1 MTETS
6 PLKKNLL
13 LINKAD
19 LLTEQQR
26 EAWAQYLTSQGIS
39 FAFFSAITEDEEESE
54 TTEAESAEMERVN
67 SAEEGEGEEEPTLTK
82 ADSFNQFN
90 FWREPLP
97 VLEVEGAAIAE
108 EPHLDTATVPSPAP
122 CHSTTEVL
130 SSDRLIS
137 LFRSYK
143 RHSTESITVGFTGY
157 PNVGKS
163 STINKLLQAKKVR
176 VSETPGK
183 TKHFQTLVLA
193 DDLTVCDCPG
203 LVMPSIVNS
212 KAGMVLQGI
221 LPIHQLRDHVPATQ
235 LLLSRIPCHVLEAVY
250 GLVLPRPG
258 PLTPEQL
265 LTAYGTLKGFMT
277 TGGRPDQVMFLARAV
292 LKLISFLLQNFSS

>member
-1 MTETS
+1 M
-6 PLKKNLL
+6 
-13 LINKAD
+13 
-19 LLTEQQR
+19 
-26 EAWAQYLTSQGIS
+26 
-39 FAFFSAITEDEEESE
+39 
-54 TTEAESAEMERVN
+54 
-67 SAEEGEGEEEPTLTK
+67 EGEATAEKQSPNTLT
-82 ADSFNQFN
+82 
-90 FWREPLP
+90 
-97 VLEVEGAAIAE
+97 
-108 EPHLDTATVPSPAP
+108 VPGSAP
-122 CHSTTEVL
+122 SHSTTEVL
-130 SSDRLIS
+130 SSDRLIA

-193 DDLTVCDCPG
+193 DDITVCDCPG

-277 TGGRPDQVMFLARAV
+277 TGGRPDQVLLLACTILKHLSYLL
-292 LKLISFLLQNFSS
+292 LKLLQLRFQRQ